1 MKTVIHYKAG
11 SYLPITE
18 TWIHEQIKNLK
29 KYQTVVYAHDKENM
43 DIFPLG
49 NIKIRS
55 LELKKGLRDPFIFF
69 NEGWNKVFN
78 FYPYFAFNLIK
89 DRPKLVHA
97 HFGPSG
103 YNFLKLQKIFK
114 LHLITTF
121 YGYDLS
127 MLPNQYPEWKARY
140 NKLFQEGEKFLLEG
154 SHMKKCLIDLGCPEE
169 KIIVQHLGIDLEKI
183 EFKPRKIGENEAI
196 KILISA
202 SFREKKG
209 IPYAVEAFG
218 RVKQAHPKLKLKLT
232 IIGDSRGT
240 PAEEKE
246 KKKILDVIDKYN
258 IKDCVKMF
266 GYQPYSVFLREL
278 YRHHIF
284 LHPSVHAFDGDTE
297 GGAPVSIIEA
307 SASGMPV
314 LSTTHCDIPEVV
326 IDGGS
331 GYLVPER
338 NTEALAERL
347 EFLICHPEVWE
358 QMGGKGREHIEKNY
372 NVIAQVGKLEE
383 IYDMI
388 VEGEKGNGRH

>member
-1 MKTVIHYKAG
+1 MKTILHYKAG

-29 KYQTVVYAHDKENM
+29 KYQPVIYAHDKENM

-78 FYPYFAFNLIK
+78 FYPIFAFNLIK

-103 YNFLKLQKIFK
+103 YSFLKLKKMFNFP
-114 LHLITTF
+114 LITTF
-121 YGYDLS
+121 YGFDLS
-127 MLPNQYPEWKARY
+127 MLPQQYPEWKIRY
-140 NKLFQEGEKFLLEG
+140 KRLFKEGEKFLVEG
-154 SHMKKCLIDLGCPEE
+154 HHMKKCLIDLGCPEE
-169 KIIVQHLGIDLEKI
+169 RIIVQHLGIDLEKI
-183 EFKPRKIGENEAI
+183 KYVPRKLLDENKEI
-196 KILISA
+196 RILISA

-209 IPYAVEAFG
+209 IPYAVEAFV
-218 RVKQAHPKLKLKLT
+218 RVKQAHPEMKFILT

-240 PAEEKE
+240 SAEEKE
-246 KKKILDVIDKYN
+246 KKKIFDTIDKYN
-258 IKDCVKMF
+258 IKDCVKML

-278 YRHHIF
+278 YQHHVF
-284 LHPSVHAFDGDTE
+284 LHPSVHASDGDTE

-307 SASGMPV
+307 SASGMPI
-314 LSTTHCDIPEVV
+314 LSTMHCDIPEVV
-326 IDGGS
+326 INGES

-338 NTEALAERL
+338 DAEVLAERL
-347 EFLICHPEVWE
+347 EFIICHPKVWE
-358 QMGGKGREHIEKNY
+358 QMGEKGREHVEKNY
-372 NVIAQVGKLEE
+372 NVITQVEKLEE
-383 IYDMI
+383 IYDNMMT
-388 VEGEKGNGRH
+388 ER